1 MVHPAHGQQ
10 FPLEDFMKK
19 TLIALSAAA
28 AASTGALAQSSVT
41 LFGVVDVGVRQL
53 DNGGVRQ
60 SQLSTD
66 GLSSSRLGFRGV
78 EDLGGGLKAGF
89 WLESQVNADT
99 GTPNASRFWHRRATV
114 SLLSDGIGELR
125 LGRDKVPGQT
135 LVDDFDVFG
144 ATGIGDPGTS
154 YAVLGG
160 IDTKSRSD
168 NLVAY
173 FLPSLGG
180 LYGNLSV
187 AAGEGTPGRKYF
199 GGRIGYRSGAF
210 DLSAVYSETEVTT
223 DNVELVVLG
232 GSYNFGVIK
241 LSGIFQEASYKDDK
255 DTRYT
260 LGASMP
266 FGQAVLRASY
276 TNTDGSG
283 PGIGNRDADS
293 FALGG
298 VYNLSRR
305 TALYATYATIDN
317 SGTANF
323 TVGSISGRTMPRT
336 EERSQGF
343 ELGVRHSF

>member
-1 MVHPAHGQQ
+1 MN
-10 FPLEDFMKK
+10 M
-19 TLIALSAAA
+19 TLKRALKASLTAGVAAA
-28 AASTGALAQSSVT
+28 AASGALAQTSVT

-89 WLESQVNADT
+89 WLESQVNPDT
-99 GTPNASRFWHRRATV
+99 GTPNSSRFWHRRSTV
-114 SLLSDGIGELR
+114 SLLSDSLGELR

-154 YAVLGG
+154 YSVLGG
-160 IDTKSRSD
+160 IDTKSRAD

-173 FLPSLGG
+173 FLPSMGG

-187 AAGEGTPGRKYF
+187 AAGEGTPGKKYV

-232 GSYNFGVIK
+232 GSYNFGVAKI
-241 LSGIFQEASYKDDK
+241 SGIFQEQSYQDDT

-260 LGASMP
+260 VGVSVP
-266 FGQAVLRASY
+266 FGLATFRASY

-298 VYNLSRR
+298 VYSLSKR

-323 TVGSISGRTMPRT
+323 VVSAISGSTMPKT

-343 ELGVRHSF
+343 EVGVRHSF